1 MPNAS
6 VLMHLEP
13 IEDPASFDD
22 ETLDRESSAPQ
33 DGPGRPTGS

>member
-22 ETLDRESSAPQ
+22 ETLDRENPAAT
-33 DGPGRPTGS
+33 DMPGQPTGS